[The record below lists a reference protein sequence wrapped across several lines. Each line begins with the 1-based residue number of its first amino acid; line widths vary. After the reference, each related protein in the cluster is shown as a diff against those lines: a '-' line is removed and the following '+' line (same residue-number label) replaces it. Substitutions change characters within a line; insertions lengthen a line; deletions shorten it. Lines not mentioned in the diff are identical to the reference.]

1 MVLRILMHMFFS
13 FYWNEFICYCLI
25 ECKAAQLEAAEVQKT
40 KLERE
45 NLHLAQ
51 EMEKY
56 SEIQVIRYIE

>member
-1 MVLRILMHMFFS
+1 MYLKNTVLVLH
-13 FYWNEFICYCLI
+13 FICYCWI
-25 ECKAAQLEAAEVQKT
+25 ESKAAQLEAAEVQKT

-56 SEIQVIRYIE
+56 SEIQVIDL